1 MSAGVRASGARRP
14 SSLRAHRASRESG
27 VRHDFALFL
36 LRQSEA
42 LRPRTRLGAPQTS
55 RAHAGPS
62 AGGGDGRSDAIDT
75 PSRQDDQALLSH
87 TSRHRGRTGR
97 PCGGTDGAARICARA
112 VTCRSMYMSFPE
124 CAAISRKTRST
135 ICWRRQI

>member
-1 MSAGVRASGARRP
+1 MSAGLRASGVRRP
-14 SSLRAHRASRESG
+14 SSLRAHRSARDSG

-42 LRPRTRLGAPQTS
+42 LRPRTRHGAPQTS

-62 AGGGDGRSDAIDT
+62 AGGGDGRFDAIDT
-75 PSRQDDQALLSH
+75 PSRQDDQTLLSH
-87 TSRHRGRTGR
+87 TGRHRGRTGR
-97 PCGGTDGAARICARA
+97 SCGGTDGASCICARG

-124 CAAISRKTRST
+124 GAAISRKTRSM